1 MNIIVKKNF
10 ESMFIMKVELVLRF
24 YILISTQ
31 HFDICIVFKLQRNF
45 KAKIVKYH
53 VEKFIKL

>member
-31 HFDICIVFKLQRNF
+31 HFDICIVLSYKEILKL
-45 KAKIVKYH
+45 K
-53 VEKFIKL
+53 